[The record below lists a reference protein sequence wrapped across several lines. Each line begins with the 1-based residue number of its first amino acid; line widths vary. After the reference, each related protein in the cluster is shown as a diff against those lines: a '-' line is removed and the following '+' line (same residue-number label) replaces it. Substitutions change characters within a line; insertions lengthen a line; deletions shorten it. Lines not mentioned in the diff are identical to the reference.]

1 MKLKRLTLL
10 VLTIL
15 LCNACAEDLSFEL
28 NDTNYLVF
36 GHFYGECLGE
46 RCIETFK
53 LTDEKLF
60 EDINDNYSG
69 NDLSFIELGADKF
82 EEVKDLA
89 LLFPNQLLYDS
100 KSTFGCPDCTDGGG
114 IFIQYADNGTIKSW
128 RMDQDKKHIPSYLH
142 NFVDKINE
150 KIALIND

>member
-1 MKLKRLTLL
+1 MNLKRLTLL

-15 LCNACAEDLSFEL
+15 LCTTCSDDLSFEL
-28 NDTNYLVF
+28 NDTNYLIF
-36 GHFYGECLGE
+36 GHSYGECLGE
-46 RCIETFK
+46 RCVETFK
-53 LTDEKLF
+53 LTNEKLF

-82 EEVKDLA
+82 DEVKDLA
-89 LLFPNQLLYDS
+89 LLFPNQLLYDG

-114 IFIQYADNGTIKSW
+114 IFIQYADNGTIQSW
-128 RMDQDKKHIPSYLH
+128 RMDQDKNQIPSYLH
-142 NFVDKINE
+142 NFVDKIKE